1 MNTKVQEA
9 AATVTT
15 DRSAFVA
22 GATGYT
28 GRAVVAELRRRGI
41 ATVAHV
47 RPDSSSLARWRAQF
61 EAAGAVVDTTPWD
74 ENALADT
81 LARVAPHAVFS
92 LLGTTRARGR
102 QSGGRDTYET
112 VDYGLSAMLLRAVQ
126 RSTPRARFIYLSSA
140 GVGPSAR
147 GEYLR
152 VRWRFEEELRA
163 SGIPWTIAR
172 PAFITGPDREESRPL
187 ERIAGTAVDAAL
199 RLAGALGAR
208 GVRDRYSSLTAA
220 ELARGLADFGTRVDG
235 EGRTV
240 GADDL
245 RGS

>member
-1 MNTKVQEA
+1 MNTKVQDA
-9 AATVTT
+9 DATVTT
-15 DRSAFVA
+15 EGSAFVA

-47 RPDSSSLARWRAQF
+47 RPDSSSLGRWRAQF

-81 LARVAPHAVFS
+81 LARVAPQTVFA

-126 RSTPRARFIYLSSA
+126 RSVPRARFIYLSSA

-152 VRWRFEEELRA
+152 VRWRVEQELRA

-172 PAFITGPDREESRPL
+172 PAFITGPDREDSRPL
-187 ERIAGTAVDAAL
+187 ERVAGSAIDAAL
-199 RLAGALGAR
+199 RLAGTFGAR
-208 GVRDRYSSLTAA
+208 GLRDRYSSLTAA
-220 ELARGLADFGTRVDG
+220 ELARGLVSFGTQADGDGRV
-235 EGRTV
+235 V
-240 GADDL
+240 GADEL
-245 RGS
+245 RMS